1 MIPSIIL
8 ALIVVSPLS
17 QIVGASQQSA
27 LYRDQQLSFANFKQY
42 REKRLTAE
50 KIKSVFVTDVE
61 RNCSFLCVNEPRCFS
76 FNIATYT
83 GSRGLHLCE
92 LLATDKYR
100 AKIALQTNS
109 SFRHYSPIVSR
120 SQFLLYLFWLLC
132 SCFQTRAT
140 ILFLSDDIRTR
151 LFCFVM
157 DLKLICF
164 NRYLKADADTF
175 VLCARSTM
183 QTPSCIR
190 INLTAF
196 IHPAPLS

>member
-50 KIKSVFVTDVE
+50 KIKSVFFTDVE

-76 FNIATYT
+76 FNIATYI

-92 LLATDKYR
+92 LLATDEYR
-100 AKIALQTNS
+100 AKNMLQTNVSFNHWSPLVSSTESFHFHFDCIDS
-109 SFRHYSPIVSR
+109 SFEFRVHFSN
-120 SQFLLYLFWLLC
+120 
-132 SCFQTRAT
+132 
-140 ILFLSDDIRTR
+140 
-151 LFCFVM
+151 LFCS
-157 DLKLICF
+157 KLCHIGAI
-164 NRYLKADADTF
+164 L
-175 VLCARSTM
+175 
-183 QTPSCIR
+183 
-190 INLTAF
+190 
-196 IHPAPLS
+196 

>member
-42 REKRLTAE
+42 WEKRLTAE

-76 FNIATYT
+76 FNIATYI

-120 SQFLLYLFWLLC
+120 SQFLLYLF
-132 SCFQTRAT
+132 
-140 ILFLSDDIRTR
+140 
-151 LFCFVM
+151 
-157 DLKLICF
+157 
-164 NRYLKADADTF
+164 
-175 VLCARSTM
+175 
-183 QTPSCIR
+183 
-190 INLTAF
+190 
-196 IHPAPLS
+196 